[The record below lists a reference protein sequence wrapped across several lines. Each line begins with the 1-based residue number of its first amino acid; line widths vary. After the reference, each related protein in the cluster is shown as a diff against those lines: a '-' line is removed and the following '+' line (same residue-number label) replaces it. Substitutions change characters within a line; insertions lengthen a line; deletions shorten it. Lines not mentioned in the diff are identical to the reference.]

1 MRTAVMIACGV
12 IFFLIAIVLY
22 SAPASSNIFLILLA
36 ALANYFLIAHLL
48 YIALGYFIIRSYLI
62 VLQEGSHVDDTT
74 EFSLNGRNVDELT
87 KEITIGFAVFLAIST
102 IPAYKFSWDLVLGCE
117 DWSQPCRYMGRSY
130 GFGAQLIYGLSHLV
144 ALIYSFVMFFVIVG
158 FGALIGA
165 TLPTFVAGVIA
176 LSHRHPA
183 EGFMARSLEQFRSDP
198 RAERELLRI
207 MDEQDA
213 SDEEVERLLGR
224 LAPWERWYKRIEY
237 RKRARDVRRLREMAE
252 LKRRALDE
260 ETGFAKSVHGLE
272 RARRRA
278 DDRR

>member
-1 MRTAVMIACGV
+1 MRAAIAIACGV
-12 IFFLIAIVLY
+12 V
-22 SAPASSNIFLILLA
+22 FLILAFILYA
-36 ALANYFLIAHLL
+36 IPTSSNVFAYLIAGLANFFLIAHLL
-48 YIALGYFIIRSYLI
+48 YIALAYFIIRSYLI
-62 VLQEGSHVDDTT
+62 VLEEGSHVDDTN
-74 EFSLNGRNVDELT
+74 EFSMSGRNIDEMAIQ
-87 KEITIGFAVFLAIST
+87 ITIGFAIFLAIST
-102 IPAYKFSWDLVLGCE
+102 VPAYKFSWDLVLGCE

-130 GFGAQLIYGLSHLV
+130 GFGTQLIYGLSHLV

-198 RAERELLRI
+198 RAEQELLRI
-207 MDEQDA
+207 MESQDVRDEDI
-213 SDEEVERLLGR
+213 ERLLGR

-237 RKRARDVRRLREMAE
+237 RKRARDIRRLKEMAD
-252 LKRRALDE
+252 LKRRALEE
-260 ETGFAKSVHGLE
+260 ETGFAKSVHELE

-278 DDRR
+278 GDWR